1 MWAVSLILVRML
13 PELIGYAATT
23 LSIVSFLPQV
33 AKSWK
38 TKSTKDVSLPMYL
51 IFTVSQALWLTYG
64 ILILSWPLIVANAII
79 FILSL
84 SVLLLKLRYG

>member
-1 MWAVSLILVRML
+1 ML
-13 PELIGYAATT
+13 SAELIGYIATV
-23 LSIVSFLPQV
+23 LSIVSFFPQV
-33 AKSWK
+33 LKSWK

-64 ILILSWPLIVANAII
+64 ILIVSWPLIIANTII
-79 FILSL
+79 FLLSL